1 MNNSKIKISKEK
13 NAIKGTDKNVQIQ
26 DFRLNESDFNPLI
39 ILMIKHSNYEMS
51 KNLFNTLIQ

>member
-26 DFRLNESDFNPLI
+26 DFRLNESDFN
-39 ILMIKHSNYEMS
+39 H
-51 KNLFNTLIQ
+51 